1 LSATTGRA
9 LTIADL
15 GKLHCLTPHASF
27 VVNGATPSL
36 AGGHA

>member
-9 LTIADL
+9 TIADL
-15 GKLHCLTPHASF
+15 GKLHWLTPHASF
-27 VVNGATPSL
+27 MVNGATPSL